1 MTLSEAKK
9 RANQKWDKANMTV
22 FSVKIT
28 NKIANVLNKA
38 VQDKQTSRNAYVK
51 NAILEALKKDG
62 YCVDLTNNTDKQDV

>member
-62 YCVDLTNNTDKQDV
+62 YYVDLTNNTDKQDV

>member
-62 YCVDLTNNTDKQDV
+62 YCIDLTTNTDKQDV